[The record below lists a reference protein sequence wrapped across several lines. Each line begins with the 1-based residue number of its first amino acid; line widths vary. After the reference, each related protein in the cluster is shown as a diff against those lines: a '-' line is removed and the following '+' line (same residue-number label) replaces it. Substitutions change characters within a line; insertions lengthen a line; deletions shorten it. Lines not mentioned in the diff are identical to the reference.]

1 MFSMSILN
9 WHIMFWSSLSGLVIT
24 LSIIKRIKIVRAFLP
39 FYLLFTIGYGYDSL
53 SILGY
58 QTYLNDNI
66 FFISRNINLISSS
79 TIKLIGLL
87 LLLLGLKKY
96 AKNDRNILID

>member
-1 MFSMSILN
+1 ME
-9 WHIMFWSSLSGLVIT
+9 
-24 LSIIKRIKIVRAFLP
+24 RAFLP

-66 FFISRNINLISSS
+66 FFISRSINLISSS
-79 TIKLIGLL
+79 SIKLIGLL
-87 LLLLGLKKY
+87 LLVLGVKKY
-96 AKNDRNILID
+96 AKNDRDIIID